1 MSGFIAHILLS
12 DNQLCIVYED
22 KRVLPVCTMR
32 RIASRDFLFLMNKL
46 ESHRS

>member
-22 KRVLPVCTMR
+22 KRVLPVCVYNVR
-32 RIASRDFLFLMNKL
+32 RIEGFFFVFN
-46 ESHRS
+46 E

>member
-12 DNQLCIVYED
+12 DNQQLCIVYED

-32 RIASRDFLFLMNKL
+32 RIEGILFLMNKL